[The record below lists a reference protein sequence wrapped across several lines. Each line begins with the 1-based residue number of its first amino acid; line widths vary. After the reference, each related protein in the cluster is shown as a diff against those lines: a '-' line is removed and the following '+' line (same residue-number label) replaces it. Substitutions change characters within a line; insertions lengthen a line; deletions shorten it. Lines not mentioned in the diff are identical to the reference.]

1 MTYYAHINSKNVL
14 TGIDMSRISADE
26 YGSEDVK
33 NIEVDKELYDNKQKY
48 GIEYYT
54 YKDGEIIKNPE
65 WDNIYLEQRKQEKI
79 AKNDRLRDEKLLE
92 GVTYNN
98 VLFDSDTDQKT
109 NLLATYQMLS
119 DEDTIT
125 WYGKDNKALLC
136 TKNDLLAIGNLIIQL
151 HSYCWNKNAEIKLQ
165 INNAKT
171 IEELDSIDISYNFEG
186 GEYNG

>member
-1 MTYYAHINSKNVL
+1 MYYAHINSKDIL
-14 TGIDMSRISADE
+14 TGIDISKVVSDE

-65 WDNIYLEQRKQEKI
+65 WDNIYLEQKKQEKI
-79 AKNDRLRDEKLLE
+79 EKNDKNRDEKLLE

-151 HSYCWNKNAEIKLQ
+151 HSYCWNMNAYIKEQ
-165 INNAKT
+165 IENAGT
-171 IEELDSIDISYNFEG
+171 LEELLKIEVVY
-186 GEYNG
+186 

>member
-1 MTYYAHINSKNVL
+1 MSKL
-14 TGIDMSRISADE
+14 SADE
-26 YGSEDVK
+26 YGNKKKK
-33 NIEVDKELYDNKQKY
+33 NIEVDETLYDNKQKY

-65 WDNIYLEQRKQEKI
+65 WDNIYLEQKKQEFI
-79 AKNDRLRDEKLLE
+79 AENDRLRDEKLLE

-136 TKNDLLAIGNLIIQL
+136 TKQDLLAIGKLIVQL
-151 HSYCWNKNAEIKLQ
+151 HSYCWNMNAYIKEQ
-165 INNAKT
+165 IELAQT
-171 IEELDSIDISYNFEG
+171 QAELDNIDISYNFCKK
-186 GEYNG
+186 

>member
-1 MTYYAHINSKNVL
+1 MTYYAQVDTRSNELYKAQCKCLSDFIINIEI
-14 TGIDMSRISADE
+14 T
-26 YGSEDVK
+26 EDIYK
-33 NIEVDKELYDNKQKY
+33 NIEKY
-48 GIEYYT
+48 IYSG
-54 YKDGEIIKNPE
+54 GVIIPNPE
-65 WDNIYLEQRKQEKI
+65 YPTIELNNKKEELI

-136 TKNDLLAIGNLIIQL
+136 TKQDLLAIGNLIIQL
-151 HSYCWNKNAEIKLQ
+151 HSYCWNMNAYIKDK
-165 INNAKT
+165 IGNAKS
-171 IEELDSIDISYNFEG
+171 IDELDNIVIDYTIKEA
-186 GEYNG
+186 